1 MKNGFYDTLLN
12 INNYND
18 IMNSI
23 LTLSFCGVYFFFI
36 NNNLYNEIYKL
47 KQKNCDL
54 QNTVEKLKYDLSI
67 INKKELTIEPEIDE
81 LPGLE
86 APCVSIYNDLI
97 LIDHEN

>member
-36 NNNLYNEIYKL
+36 NNNLYNELYKL

-86 APCVSIYNDLI
+86 APCVSSYNDLI
-97 LIDHEN
+97 LIDCEN

>member
-1 MKNGFYDTLLN
+1 MRIICPERGDRARGLY
-12 INNYND
+12 ISD
-18 IMNSI
+18 ILIDS
-23 LTLSFCGVYFFFI
+23 LTPDI
-36 NNNLYNEIYKL
+36 INLYNEIYKL